1 MTVAHA
7 GRGWR
12 LAQSL
17 IALEAEADHLA
28 PRRSRASDGSIGD
41 QAHRQRKSDHNPS
54 GGYVHGLD
62 LTHDPAGGFDA
73 HAHARAVALRA
84 DPRIEYVISN
94 GQIWERQ
101 TKRWKRYRG
110 QNPHNHHAHFSIR
123 HTSSARNDAGPWLA
137 GIPARPPVAQPPAST
152 QTPAPP
158 PAPLAPNEEDD
169 DMIVF
174 QQAAGS
180 DRQAVLQH
188 GGELWPLT
196 GEELAFYVDRLRVR
210 RELINARE
218 WDLMRSNTRN
228 GDRFPW
234 KA

>member
-1 MTVAHA
+1 MTVSHS

-12 LAQSL
+12 LAPSL
-17 IALEAEADHLA
+17 VALEAEADRLA

-41 QAHRQRKSDHNPS
+41 QAHRRRKSDHNPA

-84 DPRIEYVISN
+84 DPRIEYIISD
-94 GQIWERQ
+94 GRIWERE
-101 TKRWKRYRG
+101 TKRWKRYTG
-110 QNPHNHHAHFSIR
+110 QNPHRHHAHFSIR
-123 HTSSARNDAGPWLA
+123 HTSQARNDIGAWLT
-137 GIPARPPVAQPPAST
+137 GVPHPTPQPPVVAP
-152 QTPAPP
+152 TPAPVPQP
-158 PAPLAPNEEDD
+158 PTFTPIEEDD

-174 QQAAGS
+174 QQVSGN

-196 GEELAFYVDRLRVR
+196 GEELAFYVDRLRTR
-210 RELINARE
+210 RELLNARE

-234 KA
+234 RP